1 MVAIGDFVEV
11 RAEPFKAWGLGKL
24 TGLAGGEA
32 TVRYFDAPGA
42 QGEKTVKC
50 PASQVKRAML
60 PAQTRVYRRHV
71 AGGRWQ
77 AGRALHSDDDT
88 VLVQFPNGDAVD
100 CSVQDLETRWNTPLR
115 DPMPFLVAQA
125 TDTPFL
131 SQSRSAFVRAIS
143 DQHSSSAGMTAL
155 FNASV
160 ELVEYQFDVV
170 KRVLTDPVQRFLLA
184 DEVGLGKT
192 IEAGI
197 IIRQCLLDDPN
208 ALVVVVTPA
217 ALIAQWRQELSRR
230 FALRSLLDD
239 FVFVVGHE
247 DIDRLATLLP
257 RAEMLVVDEAH
268 HLSRQ
273 IEGQSNSLYGLLE
286 VHAACVPR
294 LLLLSATPVL
304 SDSAGFLR
312 VMHLL
317 DPVVF
322 PLNDLAGFRR
332 RLESRQLIAELV
344 ATLVPDNLYSL
355 PEELN
360 RLTTSFGDDAL
371 LMNHIVELRNVL
383 DTFPEE
389 DDESFLAKLEALRTH
404 LSETYRLHRRILR
417 NRRAAVPWAT
427 MRRKGLRGVDF
438 HGNRT
443 TAFCEAIEQL
453 RLEIFGAVDM
463 PHSARRTLL
472 EWAVQPRAQ
481 VRVSELL
488 QRLGVDDAG
497 SLRLASKI
505 DDAAVGIR
513 EDSSRI
519 DALKAVL
526 QSLLEKSGV
535 QVIVFCDAE
544 ADADRVFESLQPL
557 FDSRVVRHTVEM
569 DNVNDDAYDAYDEDT
584 APPAW
589 QVFMSDPAA
598 CRVLVCDSRA
608 EEGVNLHGGEKV
620 ALHFDLPLSANRI
633 EQRLGRLDRFGN
645 GKEVRSVVLVDQDN
659 PNEAG
664 WFELLGQGWGVFER
678 SVASLQYLIEEKTQ
692 SLIDEWADHGPAAF
706 AASCE
711 QIAGPSGLVAQELR
725 RINQQDA
732 LDAMSVSDPDAMG
745 PMEECDSDWRNWRAA
760 FRALAV
766 DALRFVWRPEASRAN
781 GDEIFRVG
789 YAYNGQQN
797 TLLPM
802 GRFLNTFLEAVD
814 VEAPASSAQFP
825 LTHRYVFQ
833 RGSAKSA
840 ECLAKDVRL
849 LRVGDPM
856 VSALE
861 QFCQLDDRGRASGLW
876 RVRPQHAV
884 DDPSGADLFFRFD
897 FVVEPESPLATD
909 GTPARQIRAHALARQ
924 AGASLPPLYFTVWT
938 SGSGE
943 ILENPPGVVLED
955 YKSGKLQQAS
965 GPDFNLNPERWR
977 ALQQHAG
984 KLTWLQEWDL
994 LCKHARTKAERSVR
1008 QSEQMRDHVGR
1019 AVAATE
1025 RQHLL
1030 RTTQGQA
1037 RIARLEGEQA
1047 THEKQGLADDE
1058 NFYRSLRAVLQ
1069 EPLLRLDSVGAVF
1082 VSQTS
1087 PFER

>member
-11 RAEPFKAWGLGKL
+11 QAEPFQAWGLGKL
-24 TGLAGGEA
+24 TGLSGGEA

-42 QGEKTVKC
+42 QGEKTIKC
-50 PASQVKRAML
+50 PASQVKRVLL

-77 AGRALHSDDDT
+77 AGRALHSDGDI
-88 VLVQFPNGDAVD
+88 VFVQFPNGDAVN

-131 SQSRSAFVRAIS
+131 SESRSAFVRAIAA
-143 DQHSSSAGMTAL
+143 QHSSSTGMTAL

-170 KRVLTDPVQRFLLA
+170 RRVLTDPIQRFLLA

-208 ALVVVVTPA
+208 AVVVVVTPA
-217 ALIAQWRQELSRR
+217 ALVAQWRQELSRR
-230 FALRSLLDD
+230 FGLSPLLDD

-247 DIDRLATLLP
+247 DIDRLANLLP

-273 IEGQSNSLYGLLE
+273 VEGQSNPLYGLLE

-322 PLNDLAGFRR
+322 PLDDLTGFRN
-332 RLESRQLIAELV
+332 RLQSRQLIAELV

-355 PEELN
+355 PEELD
-360 RLTTSFGDDAL
+360 RLTATFGDDAF
-371 LMNHIVELRNVL
+371 LMTRIAELRNVL

-389 DDESFLAKLEALRTH
+389 DDEGFLAKLEALRTH
-404 LSETYRLHRRILR
+404 LSETYRLHRRVLR

-427 MRRKGLRGVDF
+427 MRRKGLDRVVF
-438 HGNRT
+438 HGVRT
-443 TAFCEAIEQL
+443 REFCDAIEQL
-453 RLEIFGAVDM
+453 RLEIFSAVDV
-463 PHSARRTLL
+463 PHAARRTLL
-472 EWAVQPRAQ
+472 EWTVQPRAQ
-481 VRVSELL
+481 VRVLELL
-488 QRLGVDDAG
+488 QRLGVANAG

-505 DDAAVGIR
+505 DDAAVSIR

-519 DALKAVL
+519 GALKSVL
-526 QSLLEKSGV
+526 QGLLEKSGV
-535 QVIVFCDAE
+535 QVVVFCDAE
-544 ADADRVFESLQPL
+544 ADADQVFESLQPL
-557 FDSRVVRHTVEM
+557 FDSRVVRHTVELNNLT
-569 DNVNDDAYDAYDEDT
+569 DVVYDEDT
-584 APPAW
+584 LPPAW

-598 CRVLVCDSRA
+598 CRILVCDARA

-620 ALHFDLPLSANRI
+620 AMHFDLPLSANRI
-633 EQRLGRLDRFGN
+633 EQRVGRLDRFGT

-664 WFELLGQGWGVFER
+664 WFELLAQGWGIFER

-692 SLIDEWADHGPAAF
+692 SLIDEWAYHGPSAF

-711 QIAGPSGLVAQELR
+711 QIAGPKGLVAQELR
-725 RINQQDA
+725 QINQQDA
-732 LDAMSVSDPDAMG
+732 LDAMSASDPEAMG

-766 DALRFVWRPEASRAN
+766 DALRFVWRPEGSRAN

-789 YAYNGQQN
+789 YAYKGQQN

-802 GRFLNTFLEAVD
+802 GRFLNTFLQAVD
-814 VEAPASSAQFP
+814 VEAPAGSAQFP
-825 LTHRYVFQ
+825 LTYRYVLQ

-849 LRVGDPM
+849 LRIGDPM

-876 RVRPQHAV
+876 RVRPQHSV
-884 DDPSGADLFFRFD
+884 NDPSGADLFFRFD
-897 FVVEPESPLATD
+897 FVVESDSPPASD
-909 GTPARQIRAHALARQ
+909 GSPARLIRAHALARL

-938 SGSGE
+938 SGGGE
-943 ILENPPGVVLED
+943 ILEYPPEVILED
-955 YKSGKLQQAS
+955 YKSGQRQRPS
-965 GPDFNLNPERWR
+965 GPDFNLNAERWR
-977 ALQQHAG
+977 VLQLHSG

-994 LCKHARTKAERSVR
+994 LCKHARTKAEHSVR
-1008 QSEQMRDHVGR
+1008 QSDRMREQVER

-1030 RTTQGQA
+1030 RATQGRA

-1047 THEKQGLADDE
+1047 IHEKQGLADDE
-1058 NFYRSLRAVLQ
+1058 DFYRSLRKVLQ

-1082 VSQTS
+1082 VSQDS
-1087 PFER
+1087 PFGQ

>member
-1 MVAIGDFVEV
+1 MASIGDFVEI
-11 RAEPFKAWGLGKL
+11 RGGPYETWGLGKL
-24 TGLAGGEA
+24 RGLSLGEA
-32 TVRYFDAPGA
+32 TIRYFDSPGP
-42 QGEKTVKC
+42 QGYETVTC
-50 PASQVKRAML
+50 PASQIKKVHLSAE
-60 PAQTRVYRRHV
+60 TRVYRRHA

-77 AGRALHSDDDT
+77 AGRALHSEGDT
-88 VLVQFPNGDAVD
+88 VLVQFPNGEAVN
-100 CSVQDLETRWNTPLR
+100 CRVEDLETRWSRPLR

-125 TDTPFL
+125 TETPYL
-131 SQSRSAFVRAIS
+131 SESRSGFVRATS
-143 DQHSSSAGMTAL
+143 AQHSGSNGMTAL
-155 FNASV
+155 LSASI
-160 ELVEYQFDVV
+160 ELVDYQFDVV
-170 KRVLTDPVQRFLLA
+170 RRVLTDPVQRFLLA

-192 IEAGI
+192 IEAGVV
-197 IIRQCLLDDPN
+197 IRQCVLDDPN
-208 ALVVVVTPA
+208 AVVVVVTPA
-217 ALIAQWRQELSRR
+217 ALVSQWRQELSHR
-230 FALRSLLDD
+230 FAMKSLLDD
-239 FVFVVGHE
+239 FVFVVGH
-247 DIDRLATLLP
+247 DDTDRLASLLP

-273 IEGQSNSLYGLLE
+273 VEGTSNSLYRLLE
-286 VHAACVPR
+286 VHAARVPR

-317 DPVVF
+317 DPLVF

-355 PEELN
+355 TEELN
-360 RLTTSFGDDAL
+360 RLTAHFGDDAL
-371 LMNHIVELRNVL
+371 LMTRIAELRNVL

-389 DDESFLAKLEALRTH
+389 DDEDFLATLEALRTH
-404 LSETYRLHRRILR
+404 LSETYRLHRRVLR
-417 NRRAAVPWAT
+417 NRRAAFPWAT
-427 MRRKGLRGVDF
+427 MRRKGLDRVDF

-443 TAFCEAIEQL
+443 TALFDAIEKL
-453 RLEIFGAVDM
+453 RLEVFGAVDV
-463 PHSARRTLL
+463 PHAARRTLL
-472 EWAVQPRAQ
+472 EWAVQPRAH
-481 VRVSELL
+481 VRVSDLL
-488 QRLGVDDAG
+488 QRLGVADAG
-497 SLRLASKI
+497 SLRLASDI
-505 DDAAVGIR
+505 DGTAGAIR
-513 EDSSRI
+513 EDPSRI
-519 DALKAVL
+519 DALKSVL
-526 QSLLEKSGV
+526 HGLLKKPTV
-535 QVIVFCDAE
+535 QVVVFCDAE
-544 ADADRVFESLQPL
+544 ADADRVFESLQLL
-557 FDSRVVRHTVEM
+557 FDSRVVRHTVEI
-569 DNVNDDAYDAYDEDT
+569 DNVDDCGDDED
-584 APPAW
+584 AFPPVW
-589 QVFMSDPAA
+589 QGFMSDPAT
-598 CRVLVCDSRA
+598 CRILVCDARA

-645 GKEVRSVVLVDQDN
+645 GKEVRSVALIDQDN
-659 PNEAG
+659 PNETG
-664 WFELLGQGWGVFER
+664 WFELLAQGWGVFER

-692 SLIDEWADHGPAAF
+692 SLIDSWADHGPSAF
-706 AASCE
+706 SASCE
-711 QIAGPSGLVAQELR
+711 QIAGPTGLVAQELR

-732 LDAMSVSDPDAMG
+732 LDALSVSDPEAMS
-745 PMEECDSDWRNWRAA
+745 PMEECDGDWRNWRAA

-766 DALRFVWRPEASRAN
+766 DVLRFVWRPEASRAN

-789 YAYNGQQN
+789 YAYKGQQN
-797 TLLPM
+797 TLLPV

-833 RGSAKSA
+833 RSSAKSA

-849 LRVGDPM
+849 LRVGDPI

-861 QFCQLDDRGRASGLW
+861 EFCKLDDRGRASGLW

-897 FVVEPESPLATD
+897 FVVEPESPPATD
-909 GTPARQIRAHALARQ
+909 SSAARQIRAHALARQ

-938 SGSGE
+938 SGGGE
-943 ILENPPGVVLED
+943 ILENPPEVVLED
-955 YKSGKLQQAS
+955 YKAGQRQTSG

-977 ALQQHAG
+977 ALQHTG

-1008 QSEQMRDHVGR
+1008 QSGRMREHVEH
-1019 AVAATE
+1019 AVAAIE
-1025 RQHLL
+1025 RQLLL

-1047 THEKQGLADDE
+1047 IHEKQGLADDE
-1058 NFYRSLRAVLQ
+1058 DFYRALRGVLQ

-1082 VSQTS
+1082 VSQHS